1 MLNSGPLSEWRTSG
15 IPCLAICCFRKLM
28 TKAFELSLSCVSS
41 NGTLINN
48 SRVQKI
54 SLEQGQTFLRLTP
67 AKVDQ
72 ELDEVARNP

>member
-1 MLNSGPLSEWRTSG
+1 M
-15 IPCLAICCFRKLM
+15 
-28 TKAFELSLSCVSS
+28 LSLSCVSS

-48 SRVQKI
+48 SRVQQI
-54 SLEQGQTFLRLTP
+54 AFEQGQTFLRLTP